1 MGAFSLLARVLE
13 APALDSTEES
23 SENSTP
29 RSRADNR
36 MAGIGM
42 SPSNPW
48 MGEMKLYRSEFKK
61 LEYEILK
68 KQ

>member
-1 MGAFSLLARVLE
+1 MGAFCLLARVLE

-48 MGEMKLYRSEFKK
+48 MGEMKLYRS
-61 LEYEILK
+61 
-68 KQ
+68 